1 MKNPT
6 KRLGCSE
13 QGEEEIKLHTFFRMI
28 DWERIEAREVQPPFK
43 PKIVRVLVLVLALP
57 YILSSQ
63 SSASSQSQ
71 LKLISI
77 SIQGE
82 ASLIST

>member
-1 MKNPT
+1 MLCSRWGCYSFLEEWLLYKYIIQFLVKNPT

-43 PKIVRVLVLVLALP
+43 PKIVRILVLVLELP
-57 YILSSQ
+57 YI
-63 SSASSQSQ
+63 
-71 LKLISI
+71 
-77 SIQGE
+77 
-82 ASLIST
+82 